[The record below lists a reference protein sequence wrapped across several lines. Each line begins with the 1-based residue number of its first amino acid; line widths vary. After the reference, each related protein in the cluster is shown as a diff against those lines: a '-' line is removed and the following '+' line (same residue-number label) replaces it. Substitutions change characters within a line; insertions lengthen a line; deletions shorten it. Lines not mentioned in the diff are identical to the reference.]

1 MGISRRKTAYI
12 KAFAA
17 IIAQVLIFADMAKKD
32 ASAVWT
38 VWLTFIIAEVLSAV
52 IAVVL
57 FVQLYRKKGV
67 NS

>member
-1 MGISRRKTAYI
+1 MEISRRKTAYI

-17 IIAQVLIFADMAKKD
+17 IIAQALIFADMAKKD

-38 VWLTFIIAEVLSAV
+38 VWLTFIIAEVISAV

-57 FVQLYRKKGV
+57 FVRLYRKKVV

>member
-17 IIAQVLIFADMAKKD
+17 IIAQALIFADIAKKD